1 MLSKKLDFDRKSY
14 GPGDDVMAKCMVS
27 RSEGGTTVANQVVE
41 ATVWID
47 GKGYGPDGK
56 VNPQPLCLLFNTDD
70 KGKVDVR
77 FKLPAEIEKGVG
89 SLSLQFT
96 DGANHETMVRTIPI
110 VLKKLQVELYPEGG
124 DLVAG
129 VPNRVYFQVRT
140 TLDKPAD
147 LKGRLVDVGQVS
159 NLPPQ
164 EGKVVVDAIH
174 TLTDADNPG
183 VNQGM
188 GVFEL
193 TPQVGHKYELKI
205 DSPAGGQAECKWPSK
220 DGKDGVAAWP
230 EIKEDG
236 VVLSVP
242 DGVTGAGDSLRV
254 RVCSPHAERT
264 LLVGDYCRGQLIT
277 HRSVKVQKD
286 ELAEVVLKPDQPVGG
301 VYRITVFE
309 QRPGVGQAARLPE
322 TERQAG
328 SLSPVL
334 VPVAERLVYR
344 QPAKELKLTVEADK
358 KTYAP
363 GSRAELVVKATDEK
377 GKATPAIMLLAVVD
391 KGVITLADEKTFRG
405 MPTHFYLTSEVRRS
419 EDLEYADFL
428 VSARPGENGP

>member
-1 MLSKKLDFDRKSY
+1 M
-14 GPGDDVMAKCMVS
+14 
-27 RSEGGTTVANQVVE
+27 
-41 ATVWID
+41 
-47 GKGYGPDGK
+47 
-56 VNPQPLCLLFNTDD
+56 
-70 KGKVDVR
+70 
-77 FKLPAEIEKGVG
+77 G

-193 TPQVGHKYELKI
+193 IPQVGHKYELKI

-220 DGKDGVAAWP
+220 DGKDGVAADP
-230 EIKEDG
+230 RSRKT
-236 VVLSVP
+236 VL
-242 DGVTGAGDSLRV
+242 
-254 RVCSPHAERT
+254 C
-264 LLVGDYCRGQLIT
+264 
-277 HRSVKVQKD
+277 
-286 ELAEVVLKPDQPVGG
+286 
-301 VYRITVFE
+301 
-309 QRPGVGQAARLPE
+309 
-322 TERQAG
+322 
-328 SLSPVL
+328 
-334 VPVAERLVYR
+334 
-344 QPAKELKLTVEADK
+344 
-358 KTYAP
+358 
-363 GSRAELVVKATDEK
+363 
-377 GKATPAIMLLAVVD
+377 
-391 KGVITLADEKTFRG
+391 
-405 MPTHFYLTSEVRRS
+405 
-419 EDLEYADFL
+419 
-428 VSARPGENGP
+428 